1 VHATHIWGLALIA
14 RAEGAAIDDALLA
27 PHLSMAQAALAIPAG
42 NSEGAVD
49 DVAAFSLLALY
60 AYNVRDIALGTKW
73 MMDAVTTAQE
83 VGLRISLPLV
93 MNGMHASP
101 ESAHTR
107 VATFEEQ
114 ERDALVNLVI
124 IDYAARMLISTPS
137 QPWEALDQESKA
149 LMVSVN
155 ASLRSHAHGFPL
167 DLLRR
172 ALRIRFNTDYP
183 IDCYLHFL

>member
-1 VHATHIWGLALIA
+1 
-14 RAEGAAIDDALLA
+14 
-27 PHLSMAQAALAIPAG
+27 
-42 NSEGAVD
+42 VD

-60 AYNVRDIALGTKW
+60 AYNVRDIAQGTKW
-73 MMDAVTTAQE
+73 MTDAITTARE
-83 VGLRISLPLV
+83 AGLRISLPLV
-93 MNGMHASP
+93 MNGLHASP

-137 QPWEALDQESKA
+137 QLWEALDQESQS

-155 ASLRSHAHGFPL
+155 ASSRGHAHRFSSRRTAKSAT
-167 DLLRR
+167 DSLRCR
-172 ALRIRFNTDYP
+172 LSD
-183 IDCYLHFL
+183 